1 VMDRGKSILV
11 NGLGVEVLLGGR
23 LEGGNSS
30 MCWIGIQRKKIGKRE
45 RPCGHRI

>member
-1 VMDRGKSILV
+1 MDRGKPVLV

-30 MCWIGIQRKKIGKRE
+30 MC
-45 RPCGHRI
+45 